1 MHSGNITVIL
11 HVTYNICKTPN
22 SISQWPE
29 VLAILQEDDLM
40 DELYMPESLESMEE
54 GAYIT

>member
-1 MHSGNITVIL
+1 MIL
-11 HVTYNICKTPN
+11 HVTYNICKIPT
-22 SISQWPE
+22 SISQWWE

-40 DELYMPESLESMEE
+40 DELYMAESLESMEE